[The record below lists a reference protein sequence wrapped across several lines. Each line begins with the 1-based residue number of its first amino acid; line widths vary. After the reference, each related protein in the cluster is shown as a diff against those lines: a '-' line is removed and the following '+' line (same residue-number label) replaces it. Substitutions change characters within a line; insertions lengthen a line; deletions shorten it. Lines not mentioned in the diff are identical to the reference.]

1 MIGKNNMQHIY
12 CTSLVK
18 KRNCMNEAHESIEIL
33 LKSNMVYIECTFLI
47 HVTYRHEKEIG
58 HLRY

>member
-1 MIGKNNMQHIY
+1 MQHIY

-33 LKSNMVYIECTFLI
+33 LKSNMVYIECTFFI
-47 HVTYRHEKEIG
+47 HVTCRHEKEIG